1 MDTSLTQPVRSV
13 VASYDAHE
21 KAEKAILRLQEN
33 GFDVTR
39 FSIVAVDLYLSE
51 KALGFYDA
59 SDRMKK
65 WALSG
70 GFWAGFWGLLFGFST
85 YSIPLIGPVLI
96 QGWIGALIAAVL
108 MALVGAI
115 VGALGALAYNLMAPH
130 HKKIK
135 YKTAVK
141 AGKYL
146 LLAQANPKELEQAVA
161 VLQLHVPKE
170 KHDAEDWRKI
180 NETQWQGN

>member
-1 MDTSLTQPVRSV
+1 MDTSLTQPVKSV
-13 VASYDAHE
+13 VASYDTHE
-21 KAEKAILRLQEN
+21 KAENAIIRLQEN

-51 KALGFYDA
+51 KALGFYRA

-65 WALSG
+65 WAISG

-96 QGWIGALIAAVL
+96 QGWIGALIAAVV
-108 MALVGAI
+108 MAAIGAAVGSL
-115 VGALGALAYNLMAPH
+115 GALGYDLVAPH

-146 LLAQANPKELEQAVA
+146 LLAQADPNELERAVEI
-161 VLQLHVPKE
+161 LDLHLPKE
-170 KHDAEDWRKI
+170 KHNATDWRKM
-180 NETQWQGN
+180 NDAQWQGN

>member
-1 MDTSLTQPVRSV
+1 MDTSLTQPVKSV

-21 KAEKAILRLQEN
+21 KAENAILRLQEN

-51 KALGFYDA
+51 KALGFYHA

-85 YSIPLIGPVLI
+85 YSIPIIGPVLI
-96 QGWIGALIAAVL
+96 QGWIGALLAAVV
-108 MALVGAI
+108 MAVVGAAAGSL
-115 VGALGALAYNLMAPH
+115 GALGYDLLVPH

-146 LLAQANPKELEQAVA
+146 LLAQADAKELEQAVTI
-161 VLQLHVPKE
+161 LQLHLPKE
-170 KHDAEDWRKI
+170 KHDATEWRKI
-180 NETQWQGN
+180 NESQWQDN

>member
-1 MDTSLTQPVRSV
+1 MDTSLTHPAKSV
-13 VASYDAHE
+13 LASYDAHN
-21 KAEKAILRLQEN
+21 KAENAIIRLQES

-39 FSIVAVDLYLSE
+39 FSIVAVDLFLSE
-51 KALGFYDA
+51 KALGFYRA
-59 SDRMKK
+59 SDRIKK

-96 QGWIGALIAAVL
+96 PGWIGALIAAVV
-108 MALVGAI
+108 MAAVGATL
-115 VGALGALAYNLMAPH
+115 GSLGAFGYDLVAPKS
-130 HKKIK
+130 KKIK

-146 LLAQANPKELEQAVA
+146 LLAQADPKDLERAVEILELH
-161 VLQLHVPKE
+161 LPKE
-170 KHDAEDWRKI
+170 KHHATDWRKM
-180 NETQWQGN
+180 NEAQWQAN